1 MEKKVGEEFEY
12 NHKTFKTEIG
22 FCNECAFHENM
33 KCEKII
39 KVRGKC
45 SGAERNDKNSIKFTE
60 IENKKDYE
68 RKSFQVPVPE
78 GWKIDK
84 EKSTLENIVYKRKTR
99 LIEKWEDLIGKEK
112 PKTQVWVETYTSF
125 ICRAIEDIGKTVIKD
140 SSRFEFIDRKHAKS
154 ALAMAQISQL
164 MPFYGG
170 VITDKEWKNP
180 NIGKYAIDRYGE
192 KLCKDKLKTRF
203 EFLAFHTIEQRDSF
217 LKCNERLIKD
227 YKMME

>member
-1 MEKKVGEEFEY
+1 MIEE
-12 NHKTFKTEIG
+12 KTFKT
-22 FCNECAFHENM
+22 
-33 KCEKII
+33 
-39 KVRGKC
+39 
-45 SGAERNDKNSIKFTE
+45 
-60 IENKKDYE
+60 
-68 RKSFQVPVPE
+68 PVPTGYE
-78 GWKIDK
+78 IDK
-84 EKSTLENIVYKRKTR
+84 EKSTVENIVYKRKTR

-112 PKTQVWVETYTSF
+112 PKTQVWVGNSDSNINSDEEEG
-125 ICRAIEDIGKTVIKD
+125 ILIKD

-170 VITDKEWKNP
+170 VITDEEWKNP